1 MQREEPRRTGY
12 GWLILL
18 LSLVLSLGA
27 AACDSGPDWGM
38 PASARDIPNPVPP
51 TAQNL
56 VAAESIYSDRCAR
69 CHGDHGAGDGP
80 DASLYKPLPASLTA
94 DQTRQTSDGELFWK
108 IGKGRRPMPGYESEL
123 TAEQRWQLVN
133 LLRSFAAQPAAGPA
147 VDGTIP
153 PAK

>member
-1 MQREEPRRTGY
+1 MQRRKPQRTRF
-12 GWLILL
+12 GWIILL

-38 PASARDIPNPVPP
+38 PASAKDVPNPEPP

-56 VAAESIYSDRCAR
+56 AAAEAIYSNRCAR

-80 DASLYKPLPASLTA
+80 DATLYKPLPASLTD
-94 DQTRQTSDGELFWK
+94 DQARQTSDGELFWK
-108 IGKGRRPMPGYESEL
+108 ISKGRRPMPGYESEL

-133 LLRSFAAQPAAGPA
+133 LLRSFAGQAAPAA
-147 VDGTIP
+147 
-153 PAK
+153 K